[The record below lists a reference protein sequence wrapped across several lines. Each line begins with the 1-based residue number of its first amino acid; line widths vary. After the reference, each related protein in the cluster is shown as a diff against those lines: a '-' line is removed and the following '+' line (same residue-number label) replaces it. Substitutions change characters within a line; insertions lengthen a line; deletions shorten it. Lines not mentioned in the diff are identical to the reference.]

1 MKKRTAFIGVILFVL
16 SFSLL
21 KDRLIPSPYIDQNY
35 LAQYR
40 PIPGIKYKRNRWY
53 NKGLKKF
60 QNGDYQ
66 SSIDIFSKYITK
78 YSSIEDYA
86 ANVYYMLAFSKSKI
100 GDHTGAIAD
109 YTKAIEMD
117 YEYGAYAYLNRG
129 VSKGIL
135 GDIKGACF
143 DARESVSLGYEREDI
158 KYWIKKNCRSLT
170 K

>member
-21 KDRLIPSPYIDQNY
+21 KDRVFASPYIDQNY

-40 PIPGIKYKRNRWY
+40 PIPGIKYKRNKWY
-53 NKGLKKF
+53 NRGLKKF

-66 SSIDIFSKYITK
+66 NSIDIFSKYINK
-78 YSSIEDYA
+78 YSSIEDNA
-86 ANVYYMLAFSKSKI
+86 ANVYYMLAISKSKM
-100 GDHTGAIAD
+100 GDHNGAIAD

-117 YEYGAYAYLNRG
+117 YQYGSYAYLNRG

-135 GDIKGACF
+135 GDIKGACS
-143 DARESVSLGYEREDI
+143 DVRISVSLGYERDDI
-158 KYWIKKNCRSLT
+158 NYWIKKNCRSFN
-170 K
+170 

>member
-21 KDRLIPSPYIDQNY
+21 KDTVIANPYIDQNY

-40 PIPGIKYKRNRWY
+40 PIPGVKYKRNRWY
-53 NKGLKKF
+53 NRGLKKF

-66 SSIDIFSKYITK
+66 SSIDIFSKYINK
-78 YSSIEDYA
+78 YSSIEDNA
-86 ANVYYMLAFSKSKI
+86 AYVYFMLAFSKSKI

-117 YEYGAYAYLNRG
+117 FEYGSNAYLNRG
-129 VSKGIL
+129 VSKEIL
-135 GDIKGACF
+135 GDIKGACS
-143 DARESVSLGYEREDI
+143 DWREAMKLGNISTVFRINQYCE
-158 KYWIKKNCRSLT
+158 
-170 K
+170 

>member
-21 KDRLIPSPYIDQNY
+21 EDRVIASPYIDLNY
-35 LAQYR
+35 LAEYR
-40 PIPGIKYKRNRWY
+40 PIPGIKYKRNKWY
-53 NKGLKKF
+53 NRGLKKV

-66 SSIDIFSKYITK
+66 SAIDIFSKYIKK

-86 ANVYYMLAFSKSKI
+86 ASVYYLLAFSKSKI

-117 YEYGAYAYLNRG
+117 YEDPSYAYLNRG
-129 VSKGIL
+129 VSKEIL
-135 GDIKGACF
+135 GDIKGACS
-143 DARESVSLGYEREDI
+143 DARMSVSFGYESKDI
-158 KYWIKKNCRSLT
+158 NYWIKNNCSSFD
-170 K
+170 

>member
-21 KDRLIPSPYIDQNY
+21 KDTVIASPYIDQNY

-40 PIPGIKYKRNRWY
+40 PIPGVKYKRNRWY
-53 NKGLKKF
+53 NRGLKKF

-66 SSIDIFSKYITK
+66 SSIDIFSKYINK
-78 YSSIEDYA
+78 YSSIEDNA
-86 ANVYYMLAFSKSKI
+86 AYVYFMLAFSKSKI

-117 YEYGAYAYLNRG
+117 FEYGSNAYLNRG
-129 VSKGIL
+129 VSKETL
-135 GDIKGACF
+135 GDIKGACS
-143 DARESVSLGYEREDI
+143 DWREAMKLGNISTVFRINQYCE
-158 KYWIKKNCRSLT
+158 
-170 K
+170 

>member
-21 KDRLIPSPYIDQNY
+21 KDRVIASPYIDQNY
-35 LAQYR
+35 LVEYR
-40 PIPGIKYKRNRWY
+40 PIPGIKYKRNKWY
-53 NKGLKKF
+53 NRGLKKF

-66 SSIDIFSKYITK
+66 SSIDIFSKYINK

-86 ANVYYMLAFSKSKI
+86 SYVYYMLAFSKSKI

-117 YEYGAYAYLNRG
+117 YEYPSYAYLNRG
-129 VSKGIL
+129 VSKAIL
-135 GDIKGACF
+135 GDIKGACS
-143 DARESVSLGYEREDI
+143 DARRSVSLGYESKDI
-158 KYWIKKNCRSLT
+158 NFWIKNNCRSFN
-170 K
+170 